1 MGMPVGKGK
10 AALKAEDIYTY
21 QNISDFRVRYTFI
34 TADTAATTK
43 TYSDYSVACFWAVT
57 ACNSLLLVDA
67 VIGKWE
73 VPDLIPVMR
82 GFWKKHNDF
91 DMSRPTL
98 KPTAFYME
106 DKSSGLYLNQQF
118 LKDGTVT
125 VRPVPRDGTTGN
137 DKFSRF
143 LNTIPYFRAG
153 RIRLP
158 TGHEHTEYIKREF
171 LGQSEYGSATGHDD
185 NVSDAVS
192 IAFANEGMS
201 YEDWS

>member
-1 MGMPVGKGK
+1 
-10 AALKAEDIYTY
+10 
-21 QNISDFRVRYTFI
+21 
-34 TADTAATTK
+34 
-43 TYSDYSVACFWAVT
+43 
-57 ACNSLLLVDA
+57 
-67 VIGKWE
+67 
-73 VPDLIPVMR
+73 MR

-153 RIRLP
+153 RIRLQ

-171 LGQSEYGSATGHDD
+171 LGQSEYGSALEVGRS
-185 NVSDAVS
+185 NASSFSNANLRLS
-192 IAFANEGMS
+192 IGNIVDGNFRL
-201 YEDWS
+201 